1 VVPPRFPRHKIMI
14 AIPTSPHAG
23 VKNRRSVSAL
33 TAPLRALSQES
44 DRLFLSPL
52 RPVELDGKAT
62 ELSRFRFVG
71 PGRGSSYIRL
81 GIFAGIHGDET
92 AGSLAVLKFLEQ
104 LHRDPESARGYE
116 IFVYPVCNPT
126 GYQDGTRFNRAGAD
140 LNREFWKGTRHPE
153 VRVLEEELSGL
164 KFDGLVSLH
173 SDDTSNGLYGFVRG
187 SSLTR
192 HVLEPALRAAEEV
205 LPRNYDKFI
214 DGFAASTG
222 IIEEGYPGILTAAP
236 EHAGHPF
243 EIVFETPQLADL
255 ELQVDAHVRALRAI
269 LETYRGFIGYGMNL

>member
-1 VVPPRFPRHKIMI
+1 MTALSTPQATGM
-14 AIPTSPHAG
+14 
-23 VKNRRSVSAL
+23 KNRRSVSSL
-33 TAPLRALSQES
+33 TAPLHALSRDS
-44 DRLFLSPL
+44 DRLFSSPL
-52 RPVELDGKAT
+52 RPVELDGRETSLA
-62 ELSRFRFVG
+62 RFLFVG
-71 PGRGSSYIRL
+71 PGRGSTYIRL
-81 GIFAGIHGDET
+81 GIFAGIHGDEVS
-92 AGSLAVLKFLEQ
+92 GCLAALKFLEE
-104 LHRDPESARGYE
+104 LHRDPEPARGYE

-192 HVLEPALRAAEEV
+192 HVLEPALRAAEAV

-214 DGFAASTG
+214 DGFAAHTG
-222 IIEEGYPGILTAAP
+222 IIEEGYSGILTAAP

-243 EIVFETPQLADL
+243 EIVFETPQLEDL
-255 ELQVDAHVRALRAI
+255 ELQVEAHVRALRAI